1 MRVRR
6 KVRSTLAAE
15 SLACADGIDNAIFIS
30 QIAKDFKITNPALSI
45 LTITDSCS
53 LFDAANTSNQISDR
67 RLRVEI
73 SAIREAKEKNEIEIK
88 WVCSRYQL
96 ADVLTKKGGS
106 PQSLIETLCEGKI
119 SRN

>member
-1 MRVRR
+1 MKVRH
-6 KVRSTLAAE
+6 KVRSTLSAE
-15 SLACADGIDNAIFIS
+15 SLACADGIDNAVFIT
-30 QIAKDFKITNPALSI
+30 QIAKDFRVVNPELSI

-53 LFDAANTSNQISDR
+53 LFDTANTSNQISDR

-73 SAIREAKEKNEIEIK
+73 SAIRESKERNEIELK
-88 WVCSRYQL
+88 WVCSQYQL

-106 PQSLIETLCEGKI
+106 SQSLIETLCEGKI